1 MTDSSS
7 GSGIPS
13 AADLMG
19 GSSLMGHQELQF
31 PEKGEVASLGS
42 KLAERAPALGKISQ
56 ATGSIEIGF
65 PGFGAVGIGL
75 ASAHDSARKAAASA
89 LEEAQKALAS
99 WEKAL
104 KDMDDNYDR
113 TNPDDKKKGSDTP
126 DPKVP
131 GTPKI
136 PGTPDPK
143 MPDVPNP
150 DDLGKGPK
158 VPNPDDLGKGPDVPN
173 PDDLGKGPKAPN
185 PDDLGKGPK
194 APNPDD
200 LGKGPNV
207 PNPDDLGKGPGTD
220 LPSHDTTGITT
231 PSIGD
236 PSTNLAGLDPNRVTI
251 PGGQNPGGQY
261 PGGSGWPGS
270 GPGGTTTG
278 GPGYSGT
285 APGAGLGRTAADAAR
300 AAGAGGTGMP
310 YMPPMGGGGGGGA
323 QEREREKSA
332 FLTGDEGDWGA
343 DDDVAP
349 AVIGQI
355 D

>member
-19 GSSLMGHQELQF
+19 HRELQF
-31 PEKGEVASLGS
+31 PAKGEVASLGS
-42 KLAERAPALGKISQ
+42 KLSERAPALGRISQ

-65 PGFGAVGIGL
+65 PGFGAIGIGL
-75 ASAHDSARKAAASA
+75 ASAHDTARKAAANA
-89 LEEAQKALAS
+89 LQEAQKALAS

-104 KDMDDNYDR
+104 KDMDENYDR
-113 TNPDDKKKGSDTP
+113 TNPGGKEEGPGTP
-126 DPKVP
+126 DPRIP

-150 DDLGKGPK
+150 DDLGKGPD

-173 PDDLGKGPKAPN
+173 PDDLGKGP
-185 PDDLGKGPK
+185 D
-194 APNPDD
+194 
-200 LGKGPNV
+200 V
-207 PNPDDLGKGPGTD
+207 PNPDDLGKGPDVPNPDGLGNGPGTGTPGTGGPTD
-220 LPSHDTTGITT
+220 PNLNRPDLGSGTGLPSRDT

-236 PSTNLAGLDPNRVTI
+236 PSTNLAGLDPNRATI
-251 PGGQNPGGQY
+251 PGGQY

-278 GPGYSGT
+278 GPGSSGT

-300 AAGAGGTGMP
+300 AAGAGGTGMS
-310 YMPPMGGGGGGGA
+310 YMPPMGGGGGGT
-323 QEREREKSA
+323 QENEREKSA

-349 AVIGQI
+349 PVIGQI